1 VARISKPAKQRIS
14 SDIIRDWDRSITS
27 RSTLGVND
35 TMLRGMVTE
44 PTRRRIL
51 ELALASHAAAIAEAQ
66 QHAHRASKVE
76 NPNTKAGTQGKL
88 QSLSAEE
95 AEEVGALTSLIIPSG
110 STPGAREA
118 GVTYFIDKALATF
131 DRDKR
136 EAYRLGLRT
145 VEAHREELFPGSTSI
160 ASLNPD
166 DQLRLAEAIENT
178 EFFETLRVHTVMAFL
193 GRPEYGGNRN
203 QSGWTLIG
211 FKE

>member
-1 VARISKPAKQRIS
+1 
-14 SDIIRDWDRSITS
+14 
-27 RSTLGVND
+27 
-35 TMLRGMVTE
+35 MLTE

-66 QHAHRASKVE
+66 QHAHQAAKAE
-76 NPNTKAGTQGKL
+76 NPETPGKL

-95 AEEVGALTSLIIPSG
+95 AEEIGALASLIIPSG

-118 GVTYFIDKALATF
+118 GVIYFIDKALATF

-136 EAYRLGLRT
+136 ETYRKGLRT
-145 VEAHREELFPGSTSI
+145 VQARRQELFPGSTSI
-160 ASLNPD
+160 ASLKLG

-178 EFFETLRVHTVMAFL
+178 EFFETLRTHTVMAFL
-193 GRPEYGGNRN
+193 GRPEYGGNKS
-203 QSGWTLIG
+203 QAGWTLIG

>member
-1 VARISKPAKQRIS
+1 MAA
-14 SDIIRDWDRSITS
+14 
-27 RSTLGVND
+27 
-35 TMLRGMVTE
+35 E

-51 ELALASHAAAIAEAQ
+51 ELALASHAAAIAQAQ
-66 QHAHRASKVE
+66 QHAHQAANVA
-76 NPNTKAGTQGKL
+76 NPDGKAGTQPKL
-88 QSLSAEE
+88 QSLSPEE
-95 AEEVGALTSLIIPSG
+95 AEELGALAALIIPSG

-136 EAYRLGLRT
+136 EAYRQGLRI
-145 VEAHREELFPGSTSI
+145 VQARREKLFPGSTSI
-160 ASLNPD
+160 ASLKPG

-203 QSGWTLIG
+203 QAGWTLIG

>member
-1 VARISKPAKQRIS
+1 MA
-14 SDIIRDWDRSITS
+14 
-27 RSTLGVND
+27 
-35 TMLRGMVTE
+35 TE

-66 QHAHRASKVE
+66 QHAHQAANAG
-76 NPNTKAGTQGKL
+76 NPDTKAGTQGKL

-95 AEEVGALTSLIIPSG
+95 AEEVGALASLIIPSG

-118 GVTYFIDKALATF
+118 GVAYFIDRALATF
-131 DRDKR
+131 ERDKR
-136 EAYRLGLRT
+136 EAYRQGLHAVKAR
-145 VEAHREELFPGSTSI
+145 REELFPGSTSI
-160 ASLNPD
+160 ASLKPGERI
-166 DQLRLAEAIENT
+166 RLAEAIEKT

-203 QSGWTLIG
+203 QAGWALIG

>member
-1 VARISKPAKQRIS
+1 
-14 SDIIRDWDRSITS
+14 
-27 RSTLGVND
+27 
-35 TMLRGMVTE
+35 MLRGMMKE

-66 QHAHRASKVE
+66 QHAHQAAKAES
-76 NPNTKAGTQGKL
+76 PGAKAGTRDKL

-95 AEEVGALTSLIIPSG
+95 AGEVGALASLIIPSG

-136 EAYRLGLRT
+136 EAYRQGLRM
-145 VEAHREELFPGSTSI
+145 VQGRRQELFPGSMSI
-160 ASLNPD
+160 AGLKPG

-178 EFFETLRVHTVMAFL
+178 GFFETLRVHTVMAFL

-203 QSGWTLIG
+203 QAGWTLIG

>member
-1 VARISKPAKQRIS
+1 
-14 SDIIRDWDRSITS
+14 
-27 RSTLGVND
+27 
-35 TMLRGMVTE
+35 MFRGIVIE

-66 QHAHRASKVE
+66 QHAHQAANVE
-76 NPNTKAGTQGKL
+76 SPGAKAGTHGKL
-88 QSLSAEE
+88 QSLSPEQ
-95 AEEVGALTSLIIPSG
+95 AEEVGALASLIIPSG

-136 EAYRLGLRT
+136 EAYRQGLRT
-145 VEAHREELFPGSTSI
+145 LQARREELFPGSTSI
-160 ASLNPD
+160 GSLKPG

-203 QSGWTLIG
+203 QAGWTLIG